1 MIILKL
7 DHVQCLFLYSNWW
20 YYRLLEKPK
29 LIEEMTWDYR
39 GKKPEETARTQEP
52 ARTWRNELAA
62 IPIMDNFQIKW
73 N

>member
-1 MIILKL
+1 MFILKL

-29 LIEEMTWDYR
+29 LIEEMTWDDF
-39 GKKPEETARTQEP
+39 GKKPEETARTQE
-52 ARTWRNELAA
+52 REYKNLQL
-62 IPIMDNFQIKW
+62 PIMDKFQIEW